1 MRRWAGLLLGAAA
14 VAGARGDRGV
24 ARAEAVVVP
33 AGVGLAVGGAQGCT
47 DSAADN
53 YDPGVGVDSGDCAYT
68 CGSLVA
74 KLGAP
79 AGTQCLIYELQTGQ
93 WPDSLGNGTSR
104 TIAAGESWV
113 VQGRPAKGWVPGRAA
128 NESRP
133 VWLPPLGFHLDVGE
147 DGGARA
153 SLILRYANASRLSAD
168 VSEPTLQA
176 VGSSELRGVPLARPC
191 FWLARARMPVACGLL
206 CVWGGGTRVS

>member
-14 VAGARGDRGV
+14 VVGARGDRGV

-147 DGGARA
+147 FRGARA
-153 SLILRYANASRLSAD
+153 SLILRYANASHLEFAQ
-168 VSEPTLQA
+168 VSEPALL
-176 VGSSELRGVPLARPC
+176 VVDRSCLRSLD
-191 FWLARARMPVACGLL
+191 
-206 CVWGGGTRVS
+206 CVWAWKG

>member
-1 MRRWAGLLLGAAA
+1 MRGQMRGQMRRWAWVLLGAASV
-14 VAGARGDRGV
+14 VAIRGDPAV
-24 ARAEAVVVP
+24 ARAKA
-33 AGVGLAVGGAQGCT
+33 AFFGLGLAAGKVQGCT

-104 TIAAGESWV
+104 TVAAGESWV
-113 VQGRPAKGWVPGRAA
+113 VQGRPAKGWVPGWAA
-128 NESRP
+128 NESRS

-153 SLILRYANASRLSAD
+153 SLILRYANASHLSAS
-168 VSEPTLQA
+168 VSAPTLLA
-176 VGSSELRGVPLARPC
+176 AGSSGLRSAIRVELD
-191 FWLARARMPVACGLL
+191 
-206 CVWGGGTRVS
+206 GGTAEPCQPWWG